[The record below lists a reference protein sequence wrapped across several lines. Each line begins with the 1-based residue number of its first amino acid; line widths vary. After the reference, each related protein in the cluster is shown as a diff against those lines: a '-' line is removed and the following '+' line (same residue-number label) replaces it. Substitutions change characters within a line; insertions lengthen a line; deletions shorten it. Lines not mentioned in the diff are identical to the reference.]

1 MYEST
6 NASGSFYAQVD
17 ATLKPGMD
25 VTVCRFWVCDGA
37 SHAACESFQWT
48 ATPSTRRFARRY
60 HAMICNGRSKPAKRP
75 LSGNNGLVELDL
87 ADRGDRDLFACFEDW
102 VVTYGMPHHVI
113 ICQGHHK
120 ASLAKFA
127 AARGVKV
134 V

>member
-1 MYEST
+1 
-6 NASGSFYAQVD
+6 
-17 ATLKPGMD
+17 MD
-25 VTVCRFWVCDGA
+25 VTVCRFWVCDGG
-37 SHAACESFQWT
+37 
-48 ATPSTRRFARRY
+48 Y

-87 ADRGDRDLFACFEDW
+87 SDRGGRDLFACFEDW
-102 VVTYGMPHHVI
+102 VIQYGMPHHVI

-120 ASLAKFA
+120 ASLVKFA

>member
-1 MYEST
+1 MPLLGLRRRVPRGVRIIPVDRD
-6 NASGSFYAQVD
+6 AID
-17 ATLKPGMD
+17 AT
-25 VTVCRFWVCDGA
+25 
-37 SHAACESFQWT
+37 S
-48 ATPSTRRFARRY
+48 RRY

-87 ADRGDRDLFACFEDW
+87 ADRGGRDLFECFEDW
-102 VVTYGMPHHVI
+102 VIQYGMPHHVI

-120 ASLAKFA
+120 ASLVKFA

>member
-1 MYEST
+1 MWWPW
-6 NASGSFYAQVD
+6 Q
-17 ATLKPGMD
+17 
-25 VTVCRFWVCDGA
+25 
-37 SHAACESFQWT
+37 
-48 ATPSTRRFARRY
+48 
-60 HAMICNGRSKPAKRP
+60 MITWCGIPYWMTQSSKPAKRP

-87 ADRGDRDLFACFEDW
+87 ADRGGRDLFACFEDW
-102 VVTYGMPHHVI
+102 VIQYGMPHHVI